1 MARTQQ
7 ELQRQLEGLIAERK
21 PIQRSFAIDPTK
33 RRTTEGDNPVETFE
47 FAFSSETPV
56 LQYHWDLG
64 RYYEILDHSPGAC
77 NLERLNSGGAVLVCH
92 DRYDQVGVI
101 EEARIDSD
109 LVGRSDIRFS
119 QSVRG
124 KEIRQDVV
132 DKIRTNCSVRYIAEE
147 MVLEKTGQNG
157 APDTYRVT
165 KWTPVEISIEPIPA
179 DITVGQGRTAT
190 ETTTDAGQ
198 EPPARANS
206 QTTTQERTAMEPKE
220 TTTNTPAPAVNPDVA
235 RVADIVAMGEMV
247 GETEF
252 ARELALE
259 GKNLQEARTA
269 ILEKK
274 RAAQK
279 ATTPAPEAPSTVAA
293 RTEGKS
299 GRVEVVQRY
308 QKLKVFQGEGAAER
322 AFRFGQWFLAGPCG
336 RFAENSPMIQR
347 AKQYAKEHGIQMQR
361 AHTESV
367 NEDGGFTV
375 PVEFSNDIIDSKESF
390 GVIRRHAKIEPMA
403 AETKIVP
410 RRTRGLSFY
419 AAGETDAA
427 TESKKGWDA
436 VTLVAKKWLCLAKI
450 SSELQ
455 EDSIV
460 SMADDLANEMGYAA
474 TELEDNLGFNADGT
488 STYHGIR
495 GIRHKLL
502 NLSATRANIAGLVVG
517 SGNLW
522 SELLLTDFEKVV
534 ALLPQ
539 YADTPNA
546 KWFCHKTFYWN
557 VMVKLILASGGVTG
571 MEVEGARAR
580 RFLGYDVE
588 ISQVLP
594 RVEANDHIPVLF
606 GDLRK
611 GTKLGD
617 RRDLTIKLSEHSSFE
632 NDELDI
638 LGSIRN
644 DFVAHDVGNQSATAA
659 DRVPGPIV
667 GLLTAAS

>member
-1 MARTQQ
+1 MARTQAEINE
-7 ELQRQLEGLIAERK
+7 ELVTPRK
-21 PIQRSFAIDPTK
+21 PVERSFTIDATR
-33 RRTTEGDNPVETFE
+33 RRTAEGDSETEIFE

-56 LQYHWDLG
+56 DQWFG
-64 RYYEILDHSPGAC
+64 REILDHSPGAC
-77 NLERLNSGGAVLVCH
+77 NLDRLNSGGAVLVCH
-92 DRYDQVGVI
+92 DRYDQVGVV
-101 EEARIDSD
+101 EKGSARIDTD
-109 LVGRSDIRFS
+109 KIGRCDVRFS
-119 QSVRG
+119 KSIRG
-124 KEIRQDVV
+124 REIRQDVV
-132 DKIRTNCSVRYIAEE
+132 DEIRVNCSVRYIVDEI
-147 MVLEKTGQNG
+147 VLEKTEKNG
-157 APDTYRVT
+157 PDTYRVT

-179 DITVGQGRTAT
+179 DTSVGKGRTAAP
-190 ETTTDAGQ
+190 ETTAGAGE
-198 EPPARANS
+198 EPPPRTNS
-206 QTTTQERTAMEPKE
+206 QTTTEERTAMDPKE
-220 TTTNTPAPAVNPDVA
+220 TATNQTPAATNPEVA

-247 GETEF
+247 GETEY

-269 ILEKK
+269 ILERK
-274 RAAQK
+274 RTAQE

-293 RTEGKS
+293 RAEGKT

-308 QKLKVFQGEGAAER
+308 QSLKVFKGDGAAER

-336 RFAENSPMIQR
+336 RFAEGSTLIQR
-347 AKQYAKEHGIQMQR
+347 AKQYAKEHGIQIQR

-375 PVEFSNDIIDSKESF
+375 PVEFSNEIIDNRESF

-455 EDSIV
+455 EDSVV

-474 TELEDNLGFNADGT
+474 SELEDNLGFNADGT

-517 SGNLW
+517 AGNAW

-611 GTKLGD
+611 GCKLGD
-617 RRDLTIKLSEHSSFE
+617 RRSLSIKLSEHSSFE

-644 DFVAHDVGNQSATAA
+644 DFIAHDVGNQSATAA